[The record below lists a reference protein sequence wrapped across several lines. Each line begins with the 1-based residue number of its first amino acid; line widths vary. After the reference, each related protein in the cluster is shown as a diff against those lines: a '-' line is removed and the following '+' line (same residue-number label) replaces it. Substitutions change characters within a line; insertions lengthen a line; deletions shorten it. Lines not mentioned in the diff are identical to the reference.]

1 MLKKFLI
8 GLVAIIAVVA
18 AVLAAAILQPDS
30 FRVQR
35 EATIQAPPAK
45 VFALVDDFR
54 QWPAWSPWEK
64 LDPAMKRTLGGP
76 ATGKGATYAWEGN
89 DDVGRGRME
98 ITDSAAPARL
108 AIKLDFIEP
117 FASSNTTE
125 FSFHPAGAGTRV
137 VWVMHGPMPF
147 ISKLISVFVS
157 MDRLIGKDFETGLAN
172 LKATAER

>member
-1 MLKKFLI
+1 MLKKALF
-8 GLVAIIAVVA
+8 GLLALVGVVLVA
-18 AVLAAAILQPDS
+18 AVLQPDD
-30 FRVQR
+30 FRVERQI
-35 EATIQAPPAK
+35 TVQAPPEK

-89 DDVGRGRME
+89 ADVGRGRME
-98 ITDSAAPARL
+98 ITDSAAPSRV

-125 FSFHPAGAGTRV
+125 FSFDPAGAGTRV
-137 VWVMHGPMPF
+137 IWVMRGPMPF
-147 ISKLISVFVS
+147 ISKLMSLFVS
-157 MDRLIGKDFETGLAN
+157 MDRMIGKDFEAGLAN

>member
-8 GLVAIIAVVA
+8 GLVAVVA
-18 AVLAAAILQPDS
+18 AVLVAAALQPNS

-64 LDPAMKRTLGGP
+64 LDPAMKRTFGGP
-76 ATGKGATYAWEGN
+76 ANGKGATYAWEGN

-98 ITDSAAPARL
+98 ITDSVAPARL

-117 FASSNTTE
+117 FDSSNTTE
-125 FSFHPAGAGTRV
+125 FSFDPAGAGTRV

-157 MDRLIGKDFETGLAN
+157 MDRMIGKDFEAGLAN
-172 LKATAER
+172 LKSAAER

>member
-1 MLKKFLI
+1 MLKKFVI

-18 AVLAAAILQPDS
+18 AVLAAAAFQPDS

-35 EATIQAPPAK
+35 EVTIQAPPAK

-125 FSFHPAGAGTRV
+125 FSFDPAGAGTRV

-157 MDRLIGKDFETGLAN
+157 MDRMIGKDFEAGLAN
-172 LKATAER
+172 LKAAAER